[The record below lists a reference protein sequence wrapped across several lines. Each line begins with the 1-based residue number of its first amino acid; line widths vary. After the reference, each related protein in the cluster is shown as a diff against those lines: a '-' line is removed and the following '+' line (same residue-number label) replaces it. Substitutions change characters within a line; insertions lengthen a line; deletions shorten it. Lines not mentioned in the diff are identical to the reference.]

1 MHCRAASCTAHHI
14 AASSWVEM
22 WSNKAVSMSE
32 SRIAPETGSLG
43 AGADSCTG
51 GVSDAPRIAA
61 LSAAAAFRSVPPTD
75 VSDAATGSWRVGGG
89 ATFTARSI
97 ILRIVAGATLVMSLL
112 VKASKMLFRSSDWKL
127 ARLAATA

>member
-22 WSNKAVSMSE
+22 WSNEAVSMSE
-32 SRIAPETGSLG
+32 SRSLG

>member
-14 AASSWVEM
+14 AASSWVGM
-22 WSNKAVSMSE
+22 WSNKTVSMSE
-32 SRIAPETGSLG
+32 SRSLG

-89 ATFTARSI
+89 ATFAARSI

>member
-32 SRIAPETGSLG
+32 SRSLG

>member
-22 WSNKAVSMSE
+22 WSNVSMNVSNVSMLE
-32 SRIAPETGSLG
+32 SRSLG

-89 ATFTARSI
+89 ATFAARSI

>member
-32 SRIAPETGSLG
+32 SRSLG

-89 ATFTARSI
+89 ATFAARSI